1 MLGYSNFIYR
11 LQRLLSISM
20 RLPFKRIGEPPESAG
35 GDRDGNQ
42 RKSPSSY
49 SLSLKQLLLWVGPA
63 LMVSIAYMDPGNYGT
78 DLAAG
83 AGYKYTLLWAG
94 WLASGMAML
103 LQYLSGKL
111 GIASGHHV
119 AELVRQSLGGRRRYV
134 IPYWLA
140 AEAAA
145 AATDLA
151 EYLGTVLGL
160 NILFGIPLIYCAIF
174 GALDVI
180 ILLTMMTRRFR
191 LIEQYFAI
199 LISILVL
206 GIFYD
211 MFVIGHFDLAQVAYA
226 SLVPFAPDNT
236 SLFIAVGMIGATVMP
251 HALFVHSWLSKNKM
265 DLLGTP
271 INGDRAQA
279 ASVKEMSNKAPDEP
293 HRAYSEVQK
302 RSTNRLHRNETVIA
316 LTIAGVVNAGILL
329 VAIPLYQGNGVNVNL
344 TVQTFVAEMS
354 QIYGP
359 LIGILFALTLLAS
372 GLSSSAL
379 GTIAGQVIMEGLI
392 GKRLN
397 IWARRI
403 ITRAVNVFPTTA
415 AILLGLSP
423 LVLLIYSQVIL
434 SLMIPLPMIPLV
446 YYTSKKKFMGE
457 LVNKKLTVAFAV
469 ATVALILAFNTL
481 LLTTLV

>member
-1 MLGYSNFIYR
+1 MKFPWRRVLA
-11 LQRLLSISM
+11 
-20 RLPFKRIGEPPESAG
+20 PPEQVPVQEEK
-35 GDRDGNQ
+35 GD
-42 RKSPSSY
+42 
-49 SLSLKQLLLWVGPA
+49 LSTRESIWQLLRWVGPA

-78 DLAAG
+78 DIAAG
-83 AGYKYTLLWAG
+83 AGYKYALLWAG

-111 GIASGHHV
+111 GIATGHHL
-119 AELVRQSLGGRRRYV
+119 AELVRQSFGGKRRYV

-174 GALDVI
+174 GALDVV

-199 LISILVL
+199 LISILVI

-211 MFVIGHFDLAQVAYA
+211 LLVIGNFDLAQVGYG
-226 SLVPFAPDNT
+226 SVIPITPDT
-236 SLFIAVGMIGATVMP
+236 TALFIAVGMIGATVMP

-271 INGDRAQA
+271 INGGKATA
-279 ASVKEMSNKAPDEP
+279 ASISDMTAKSDENHHTYTP
-293 HRAYSEVQK
+293 EQK
-302 RSTNRLHRNETVIA
+302 RRTNRLHRNETIIA
-316 LTIAGVVNAGILL
+316 LTIAGIVNAGILL
-329 VAIPLYQGNGVNVNL
+329 VAIPLFQGTGVNVSL
-344 TVQTFVAEMS
+344 TVQQFVAAMS
-354 QIYGP
+354 KIYGP
-359 LIGILFALTLLAS
+359 AIGILFALTLLAS

-392 GKRLN
+392 GKRWN

-403 ITRAVNVFPTTA
+403 VTRIVNVFPTTA

-446 YYTSKKKFMGE
+446 YYTSKMKFMGG
-457 LVNKKLTVAFAV
+457 LVNRRRTIVLALVTVV
-469 ATVALILAFNTL
+469 LIVSFNTL

>member
-1 MLGYSNFIYR
+1 
-11 LQRLLSISM
+11 M
-20 RLPFKRIGEPPESAG
+20 RLPFKRTLAPPEEVPQEEQVGKAKS
-35 GDRDGNQ
+35 Q
-42 RKSPSSY
+42 RP
-49 SLSLKQLLLWVGPA
+49 LWQFLRWVGPA

-78 DLAAG
+78 DIAAG
-83 AGYKYTLLWAG
+83 AGYKYDLLWAG

-111 GIASGHHV
+111 GIASSHHL
-119 AELVRQSLGGRRRYV
+119 AELVRESLGGKRRYV

-140 AEAAA
+140 AEAAS

-160 NILFGIPLIYCAIF
+160 NILFGIPLIDCAIF
-174 GALDVI
+174 GALDVL
-180 ILLTMMTRRFR
+180 ILMTMMTRRFR

-199 LISILVL
+199 LISILVI

-211 MFVIGHFDLAQVAYA
+211 LLVIGHFDFGQIAFGSV
-226 SLVPFAPDNT
+226 VPLTPDNT
-236 SLFIAVGMIGATVMP
+236 ALFIAVGMIGATVMP

-271 INGDRAQA
+271 IVAGKGKA
-279 ASVKEMSNKAPDEP
+279 ASIKDMTAKATEANHQPHSLEQKHGTNK
-293 HRAYSEVQK
+293 
-302 RSTNRLHRNETVIA
+302 LHRNETVMA

-329 VAIPLYQGNGVNVNL
+329 VAIPLFQGTGVNVNL
-344 TVQTFVAEMS
+344 TVNGFVAGMS

-359 LIGILFALTLLAS
+359 AIGILFALTLLAS

-392 GKRLN
+392 GKRWN
-397 IWARRI
+397 IWIRRL
-403 ITRAVNVFPTTA
+403 ITRFVNVFPTTI

-423 LVLLIYSQVIL
+423 LVLLVYSQVIL

-446 YYTSKKKFMGE
+446 YYTSKRKFMGE
-457 LVNKKLTVAFAV
+457 LVNRRLTIVLAV
-469 ATVALILAFNTL
+469 GTVALILFFNGL
-481 LLTTLV
+481 LLTTLI